1 MNRCPGLCRTPHSMT
16 TRHSQQNPSRDLL
29 SFEDLPASQWSTA
42 PIFCLP
48 PSIDRVGFL
57 GWKKRRLPPVA
68 QYRAPDGEVRRQAAS
83 AYPKRT
89 SIKEVP
95 KARLTRFGVPS
106 SWRRS
111 GQVGGDNAGKDDPV
125 EGSRPA
131 DAGNSDG
138 TPFDLPQV
146 QLSSL
151 IGIHSVLLRLRR
163 RSMGR
168 FTHWGRAKRVLPP
181 A

>member
-1 MNRCPGLCRTPHSMT
+1 MGCAQPDDRGWRPRARPCWEHGMVAGLTSNHHP
-16 TRHSQQNPSRDLL
+16 NP
-29 SFEDLPASQWSTA
+29 
-42 PIFCLP
+42 LP
-48 PSIDRVGFL
+48 P
-57 GWKKRRLPPVA
+57 
-68 QYRAPDGEVRRQAAS
+68 
-83 AYPKRT
+83 
-89 SIKEVP
+89 
-95 KARLTRFGVPS
+95 
-106 SWRRS
+106 
-111 GQVGGDNAGKDDPV
+111 